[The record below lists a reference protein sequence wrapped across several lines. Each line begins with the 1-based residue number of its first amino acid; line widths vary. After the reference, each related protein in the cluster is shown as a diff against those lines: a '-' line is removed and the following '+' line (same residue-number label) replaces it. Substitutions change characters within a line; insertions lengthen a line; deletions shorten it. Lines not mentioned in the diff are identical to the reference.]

1 MIGAEPVIEKRR
13 WLSPVWLL
21 PFIALLLAVG
31 FIYQQFA
38 SSGQLIRINFAQGN
52 GILPGKTQLRYQG
65 VAIGVVQDL
74 ELAEDGHK
82 IAVLAKI
89 DSRARSLIR
98 KGSDFWLVSP
108 KASLTEISGLDTLV
122 SGNYI
127 NLQPGRDNN
136 PLEEEFDALDGP
148 PPGYQAQGRMLHLTA
163 DSLGSVGIGARLYF
177 RGIEVGSVINTRLGQ
192 DNQNVILDLVI
203 EPRFEHLVKAD
214 TRFWN
219 ISGIKGS
226 FSLAGVSVEA
236 GSLTSILSGGIAF
249 DSPKASPEPQKGQ
262 TFTLYKGL
270 AEAARGERI
279 DIAAGDLPIKEGMP
293 ILYEGIEIGRID
305 PIRLTDKGRI
315 VTALINPE
323 QAFRITGESRLVWE
337 TVSLGA
343 SGLKHAD
350 RLLAGPA
357 IRLDYVAGE
366 RVKAITLSGQD
377 QVSGTRLTLL
387 ADDLAGLNEG
397 APLWY
402 KGLQIGQINQ
412 LSLDANGNASVALVV
427 NTQYQ
432 HLLKRARFYRA
443 SPLQIDADLSGI
455 KVETSPASAWIGGGI
470 KLVQAVTGER
480 INRLYPSQELAL
492 LGTRDAKPQR
502 WLLKAEQA
510 DGIGI
515 GSPVLYLGLEAG
527 KVKQLRAAKEG
538 VEIELEIDGVYA
550 PLLSRQPQFWKK
562 PALDTRVRVDGVH
575 VKVGNLATLLRG
587 AIEFDR
593 LGTGRSSHQ
602 LFDSKEQARA
612 KVRALSLVADNNPG
626 LGVGSPI
633 RYRGVDIG
641 KIEQI
646 ELEPSLGQV
655 IFKAELDGQYAQ
667 RFMQSGARFTLVQA
681 KLGLG
686 GIAHLD
692 TLIKGAFVEAQP
704 GQGAGKD
711 RFPLSQTGPVGLAL
725 TLKSPSVSG
734 LSVGSPLLF
743 RKLVVG
749 SVTGVALARDGSE
762 VLIDVS
768 VDQEYAHLVRANTR
782 FWNVSGVKADIGLT
796 GGTIEVET
804 VQSLL
809 AGGIAFNTPEREMGP
824 TVKAG
829 HRYPLHGKAEK
840 EWLEWSPR
848 ILP

>member
-127 NLQPGRDNN
+127 NLQPGRNNN

-219 ISGIKGS
+219 ISG
-226 FSLAGVSVEA
+226 
-236 GSLTSILSGGIAF
+236 GIAF

-305 PIRLTDKGRI
+305 PIRLTNKGRI

-412 LSLDANGNASVALVV
+412 LNGNASVALVV
-427 NTQYQ
+427 NTEYQ

-587 AIEFDR
+587 VIEFDR

-626 LGVGSPI
+626 LGVGSPL

-655 IFKAELDGQYAQ
+655 IFKAELDGQYAE
-667 RFMQSGARFTLVQA
+667 RFMQSGACFTLVQA